1 MLGTLPGEGEVTSPG
16 TTSTFMDEL
25 PRIPFTPRIS
35 GNLDNFK
42 AAELA
47 ET

>member
-1 MLGTLPGEGEVTSPG
+1 MLGTLPGEGEVISSG
-16 TTSTFMDEL
+16 TSTFMHEL